1 MKTIISLLSLGF
13 VIIIACLVYLLNSGV
28 SIRTAPIIKPSV
40 VSPDFTN
47 VPQGLFL
54 RLFPDIQQSHYIL
67 WSVSQNS
74 AEVQQTLS
82 IIKERA
88 EKELHLPVRFIYD
101 GPNAT
106 LEQVQA
112 CARPC
117 WILFPEDQA
126 NELKNNDWINTRLKP
141 LERPYFTI
149 SWIGFHRNVTVP
161 ESCVQEKRL
170 DLECLKVVSIQE
182 VQRKMKEEN
191 ARYFFMRKYLDRD
204 YFLFLED
211 PK

>member
-13 VIIIACLVYLLNSGV
+13 VIIIVCLVYLLRSGV
-28 SIRTAPIIKPSV
+28 SIRTAPIIKPSI

-82 IIKERA
+82 IMKERA
-88 EKELHLPVRFIYD
+88 EKELRQPVQFIYN
-101 GPNAT
+101 GPKAT
-106 LEQVQA
+106 LEEVKA

-126 NELKNNDWINTRLKP
+126 NELKSNDWINTRLKP
-141 LERPYFTI
+141 LDRPYFTI
-149 SWIGFHRNVTVP
+149 SWIAFHRDITVP
-161 ESCVQEKRL
+161 EPCIKEKRL

-182 VQRKMKEEN
+182 VRRKMKEES
-191 ARYFFMRKYLDRD
+191 ARYFFMRKYMDSD